1 MRERVITGGVVLG
14 LACFAAAFCA
24 LGYRNRGPC
33 GIPETCRV
41 PGALEPHPY
50 AGYGYALVAIGLFAI
65 AISVVFAGRRR
76 TAG

>member
-1 MRERVITGGVVLG
+1 MRERFITGGVVLG
-14 LACFAAAFCA
+14 LLCFAAAFYA

-41 PGALEPHPY
+41 PGALNPHPY
-50 AGYGYALVAIGLFAI
+50 AAYGYALLGIGLLAMVV
-65 AISVVFAGRRR
+65 SVVAPARR

>member
-1 MRERVITGGVVLG
+1 MRERFITGGVVLG
-14 LACFAAAFCA
+14 LLCFAAAFYA

-41 PGALEPHPY
+41 PGALNPHPY
-50 AGYGYALVAIGLFAI
+50 AAYGYALLGIGLLAMVV
-65 AISVVFAGRRR
+65 SVVVAARRR